1 MKTDKAW
8 IQSVLSHQEPDA
20 VPYLFD
26 FTPPAREKVERCY
39 GSPIEDVLDF
49 PVRMRSCTTIKPLY
63 ASPDIYGDLAK
74 DEWGV
79 TWATSSQDR
88 GAPVGP
94 CLREPDLSTYTF
106 PDHTLSYRFEDFEGW
121 LDFNKEHYTVIW
133 IGRLWERASFMR
145 GLEQLL
151 MDLALNP
158 SFVDELLQ
166 GIADYTIGTMEILFD
181 RFDFDGIALSDDYGM
196 QRSMLMS
203 PEDWRRFIK
212 PHVARIYECAKSHC
226 RTVFHHSDG
235 NILPIISDLVDLG
248 CDILHPV
255 QPECMDIRMLKREFG
270 NHLTFC
276 GGVRT
281 QDILP
286 YGTPAEVTDMARALK
301 KEIGRNGGYIFSNGI
316 TIQADVPLENIVAL
330 IDVARSEV

>member
-1 MKTDKAW
+1 MKNDKKW
-8 IQSVLSHQEPDA
+8 LRTVLSHRNPDA

-26 FTPPAREKVERCY
+26 FTPPAREIAESYY
-39 GSPIEDVLDF
+39 GSPIEDVLEF
-49 PVRMRSCTTIKPLY
+49 PMRMRSCTTIKPLY
-63 ASPDIYGDLAK
+63 ASPDTYGDLVK

-79 TWATSSQDR
+79 TWKTSSQDR
-88 GAPVGP
+88 GVPVGP
-94 CLREPDLSTYTF
+94 CLTEPDLSSYTF
-106 PDHTLSYRFEDFEGW
+106 PDYTAPYRFEDIGDW
-121 LDFNKEHYTVIW
+121 LDFNNEHYTVIW
-133 IGRLWERASFMR
+133 VGRLWERAAFMC
-145 GLEQLL
+145 GLENLL
-151 MDLALNP
+151 IDLVLNQ
-158 SFVDELLQ
+158 SFVDELLH
-166 GIADYTIGTMEILFD
+166 GIADYTIGTMNILFD

-212 PHVARIYECAKSHC
+212 PHVARIYDFAKSHG

-235 NILPIISDLVDLG
+235 NIIPIIGDMVALG

-255 QPECMDIRMLKREFG
+255 QPECMDIRMLKREYG

-286 YGTPAEVTDMARALK
+286 HGTPAEVIDMARALK
-301 KEIGRNGGYIFSNGI
+301 KDIGRNGGYIFSNGI

-330 IDVARSEV
+330 IDEARNEG